1 MNNLGNPT
9 AFKEQ
14 LKKFIIDNGIIG
26 TGAGVSIALVTK
38 DIIQSLVGD
47 IIIPFFFFILTSL
60 NITSVG
66 KVLPGKTAVDFTN
79 FVKMFISW
87 IITIII
93 TFLFVRIA
101 FKQLLGVDDTDK
113 AATTQEKDEK
123 KEGFHF

>member
-14 LKKFIIDNGIIG
+14 LKKFIVDNGIIG
-26 TGAGVSIALVTK
+26 TVAGVSIALVTK

-47 IIIPFFFFILTSL
+47 IIIPFFFFILMSL
-60 NITSVG
+60 NITSMG
-66 KVLPGKTAVDFTN
+66 KILPGKTTIDFTN

-93 TFLFVRIA
+93 TFLFVQIT
-101 FKQLLGVDDTDK
+101 FKQLLGVEDVEK
-113 AATTQEKDEK
+113 QSTQEKDGK
-123 KEGFHF
+123 KEGFF

>member
-93 TFLFVRIA
+93 TFLFVRVA

-113 AATTQEKDEK
+113 AATQEKDEK